1 MYIISSFFRFDM
13 VLESV
18 ISPIDVRKNPKSAF
32 MLGII
37 YAAIA
42 IVLGYFIF
50 PNDPS
55 ISIIFLTTL
64 AALPL
69 LIDVLI
75 AEEEEG
81 METLK
86 ISKKM
91 PLIKTHLD
99 VFLIFAYMFFGFLVC
114 FLAVYIIL
122 PQSTV
127 NLFFAKQVQTIQ
139 AILGPSGFAASS
151 AIKTG
156 AGSVMAPTG
165 NAIISGAAFTAEES
179 LKIIMINNFKVL
191 LFSLL
196 FSFLYGAGAIF
207 ILAWNSSV
215 LAVAMGNFIK
225 VKLAAFGEL
234 TGLGHVSAYFQAGS
248 LGVARYMIHGLPE
261 IGAYFLGAIA
271 GGIISA
277 AVVKSDYRDPR
288 FYEIV
293 LDSFDLIALAALLL
307 IIGALLEVS
316 VTPLLFS

>member
-1 MYIISSFFRFDM
+1 M
-13 VLESV
+13 VLESIV
-18 ISPIDVRKNPKSAF
+18 SPIGVRKNPKSAF
-32 MLGII
+32 LLGVI

-42 IVLGYFIF
+42 IILAYFIF
-50 PNDPS
+50 PSDPS

-81 METLK
+81 MDFLK
-86 ISKKM
+86 KFKKM

-99 VFLIFAYMFFGFLVC
+99 VFMVFAYMFFGFLVC
-114 FLAVYIIL
+114 FIVVYIFM
-122 PQSTV
+122 PMDTV
-127 NLFFAKQVQTIQ
+127 TLFFSKQIQTIQ
-139 AILGPSGFAASS
+139 SILGPSGFS
-151 AIKTG
+151 TT
-156 AGSVMAPTG
+156 TG
-165 NAIISGAAFTAEES
+165 NMVIQGAAFSAEES
-179 LKIIMINNFKVL
+179 LRIIMVNNFKVL

-207 ILAWNSSV
+207 VLAWNSSV

-225 VKLAAFGEL
+225 RELAAFGEL
-234 TGLGHVSAYFQAGS
+234 TGLGGVGAYFKAGS

-277 AVVKSDYRDPR
+277 AVVKSDYNDPR

-307 IIGALLEVS
+307 IIGALLEVG
-316 VTPLLFS
+316 VTPLIIR

>member
-1 MYIISSFFRFDM
+1 M
-13 VLESV
+13 VLESI
-18 ISPIDVRKNPKSAF
+18 ISPISVKNSPKNALI
-32 MLGII
+32 LGII
-37 YAAIA
+37 YSAIA
-42 IVLGYFIF
+42 VVLGYFIF

-69 LIDVLI
+69 LIDILI
-75 AEEEEG
+75 AEEEEV
-81 METLK
+81 MDTLK
-86 ISKKM
+86 TVKKM

-99 VFLIFAYMFFGFLVC
+99 VFMVFTYMFIGFFVC
-114 FLAVYIIL
+114 FICVYVFFPTAL
-122 PQSTV
+122 S
-127 NLFFAKQVQTIQ
+127 NLFFSKQIQTIQ
-139 AILGPSGFAASS
+139 SIVGPAGFVATPIAKSASDAVS
-151 AIKTG
+151 AYVVST
-156 AGSVMAPTG
+156 
-165 NAIISGAAFTAEES
+165 EES

-215 LAVAMGNFIK
+215 LSVAMGNFIK
-225 VKLAAFGEL
+225 RELFELGEA
-234 TGLGHVSAYFQAGS
+234 TGLTNVGNYFKAGS
-248 LGVARYMIHGLPE
+248 LGIARYMIHGIPE

-277 AVVKSDYRDPR
+277 AVVKSDYRDPK
-288 FYEIV
+288 FYEVV

-307 IIGALLEVS
+307 IVGALLEVG

>member
-1 MYIISSFFRFDM
+1 M
-13 VLESV
+13 VLEN
-18 ISPIDVRKNPKSAF
+18 ILSPTHVREKPTSAF
-32 MLGII
+32 MLGIF
-37 YAAIA
+37 YAAVA
-42 IVLGYFIF
+42 VVLAYFIF
-50 PNDPS
+50 PDDPS

-69 LIDVLI
+69 LINVLTV
-75 AEEEEG
+75 EEEEE

-86 ISKKM
+86 IAKKM
-91 PLIKTHLD
+91 PLIRSHMD
-99 VFLIFAYMFFGFLVC
+99 VFLVFTYMFFGFLVLFIFTYI
-114 FLAVYIIL
+114 FL
-122 PQSTV
+122 PSETV
-127 NLFFAKQVQTIQ
+127 NLLFSKQIKTITS
-139 AILGPSGFAASS
+139 ILGPSNFSGS
-151 AIKTG
+151 AIQG
-156 AGSVMAPTG
+156 
-165 NAIISGAAFTAEES
+165 AFTAEES
-179 LKIIMINNFKVL
+179 LKIILLNNFKVL

-207 ILAWNSSV
+207 ILAWNSSI

-225 VKLAAFGEL
+225 RQIG
-234 TGLGHVSAYFQAGS
+234 TLGGGVSAYFKASS

-277 AVVKSDYRDPR
+277 AVVKSDYKDPK

-293 LDSFDLIALAALLL
+293 LDSFDLIALAVLLL